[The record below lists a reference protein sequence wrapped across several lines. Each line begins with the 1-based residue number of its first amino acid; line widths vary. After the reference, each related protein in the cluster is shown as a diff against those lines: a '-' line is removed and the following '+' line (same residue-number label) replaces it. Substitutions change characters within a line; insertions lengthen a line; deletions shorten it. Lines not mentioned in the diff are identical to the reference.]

1 MPEKPA
7 PIKKLRDKSTKQEM
21 LVAYQALAK
30 QLEEKRAAEVAP
42 ERKIEERKA
51 DEAVKVASAVAPDAI
66 DWFGNSGIRFRFYAP
81 GAPQSGVS
89 EAGV

>member
-7 PIKKLRDKSTKQEM
+7 PIKKLSDKSTKQEM
-21 LVAYQALAK
+21 LEAYQALAK
-30 QLEEKRAAEVAP
+30 QLDEKRAAEVAP

-66 DWFGNSGIRFRFYAP
+66 DREIGNL
-81 GAPQSGVS
+81 
-89 EAGV
+89 